1 MPPER
6 TEQRKLAAIMFTDMV
21 GYSALTQRNE
31 ALALELLEEHR
42 RLLRALFPANHG
54 QEIETAG
61 DAFLVEF
68 ASALEATRCAVEI
81 QRTLAKRNQVE
92 PTERHIALRIGIHV
106 GDVVHKDGKVMGDA
120 VNIAARI
127 EPLAEAGGICL
138 SRSVFDQ
145 VANKLDVALE
155 KLGSPELK
163 NIQVPMEVY
172 RVVLP
177 WHPDS
182 AGRHAF
188 SPLMTTRPQ
197 RRRAVLGLAATV
209 LVIGAFVVFW
219 PATGPRKDVSM
230 SPIAPTNSVTPPAL
244 DRLRIALLPFENLSP
259 DRDNDYFARTIAD
272 QLGTKLS
279 EISGLRI
286 IPVPGTNFTT
296 LEPLAIGQKAKSG
309 TLLTGSASK
318 TGDRINVNVRLVD
331 AVGGDLLW
339 GDSFPGEFQDLES
352 IQNKVALEV
361 ARILKVKLLEPER
374 RQIEKKYTDN
384 TKAFELYLKG
394 RDAWNT
400 FTREGMRQGIVYFKE
415 AIAED
420 RDYALAYSGMADC
433 YTILAVDFEPAK
445 SVFSDAKHYAELAV
459 ERAPDLAQ
467 AQVSLGMY
475 FLFGD
480 LNWEKAWEHLTRA
493 VQLKPRYAD
502 AHHYL
507 AHYFESQGKFEDAK
521 KEWNLA
527 RELEP
532 LSNMIATE
540 LGQTYL
546 FAGDYPRAIALCR
559 EAVAKNSEFLFGLQ
573 CLGVALTFN
582 GEFTEAIQTLKRAQ
596 TLKEGDWPLLVVE
609 LAHTYA
615 KAGDILAAKDQLDI
629 LLKLQRG
636 GRFVDPCLM
645 AWVYAG
651 LNDKPE
657 ALRWL
662 DRALTEGSGFL
673 FWVKVDPRL
682 KPLHDDPGFRDLLK
696 RMKLA
701 P

>member
-1 MPPER
+1 MPEG
-6 TEQRKLAAIMFTDMV
+6 TEHRKLAAIMFTDMV
-21 GYSALTQRNE
+21 GYSALAQRNE

-42 RLLRALFPANHG
+42 RLLRPVFPKHNG
-54 QEIETAG
+54 REVETAG

-68 ASALEATRCAVEI
+68 ASALEAVRCAMEI
-81 QRTLAKRNQVE
+81 QEQLSERNRTA
-92 PTERHIALRIGIHV
+92 PPERAIRLRIGIHV

-138 SRSVFDQ
+138 SRPVFDQ
-145 VANKLDVALE
+145 VANKLEVALV

-163 NIQVPMEVY
+163 NIKVPMEVY
-172 RVVLP
+172 RMVLP
-177 WHPDS
+177 WQPGS
-182 AGRHAF
+182 ELSRSSLPA
-188 SPLMTTRPQ
+188 MTKRPQ
-197 RRRAVLGLAATV
+197 RRRAVLGLAAI
-209 LVIGAFVVFW
+209 LFVIGVYVVFW
-219 PATGPRKDVSM
+219 PRTGLRKDLSV
-230 SPIAPTNSVTPPAL
+230 SPIAPTNSVTQPAL

-259 DRDNDYFARTIAD
+259 DPDNDYFARTIAD

-286 IPVPGTNFTT
+286 IPVPGTNFTM

-318 TGDRINVNVRLVD
+318 TGGRINVNVRLVD
-331 AVGGDLLW
+331 AVGGDVLW
-339 GDSFPGEFQDLES
+339 GELFSGEFQDWETILNRLVS
-352 IQNKVALEV
+352 EV
-361 ARILKVKLLEPER
+361 ARVLDVILLEPER
-374 RQIEKKYTDN
+374 RQIERRYTDN
-384 TKAFELYLKG
+384 FKAFELYVKG

-400 FTREGMRQGIVYFKE
+400 FTREGLRQGIVYFKQ
-415 AIAED
+415 AIEED
-420 RDYALAYSGMADC
+420 RNYTLAYSGLADC
-433 YTILAVDFEPAK
+433 YTILLAALHEPPQD
-445 SVFSDAKHYAELAV
+445 VLPDAKRYAEIV
-459 ERAPDLAQ
+459 EKRAPDLAQ

-475 FLFGD
+475 YLFAG
-480 LNWEKAWEHLTRA
+480 LNWEKARDHLTRA
-493 VQLKPRYAD
+493 VTLKPRYAD
-502 AHHYL
+502 AHHFL

-521 KEWNLA
+521 KEWDRA
-527 RELEP
+527 QELDL
-532 LSNMIATE
+532 LSNMIAAE

-546 FAGDYPRAIALCR
+546 FAGDYPRAVALCR
-559 EAVAKNSEFLFGLQ
+559 EAVAKDSEFLFGLQ
-573 CLGVALTFN
+573 VLGAALTFTGDYTN
-582 GEFTEAIQTLKRAQ
+582 AIQTLQRAQ
-596 TLKEGDWPLLVVE
+596 ALKEGDWPLFIAE

-615 KAGDILAAKDQLDI
+615 KAGDIPAAKDQLDK
-629 LLKLQRG
+629 LLNLQRG

-662 DRALTEGSGFL
+662 DRAVREGSGVL

-682 KPLHDDPGFRDLLK
+682 KPLHSEPGFPELLK
-696 RMKLA
+696 RMKLE